1 MSKKWMALLAL
12 VFVTSACKK
21 EDVGKETQTS
31 SATPATETTAKG
43 ADETTPTEKAET
55 TPTPDA
61 PPARKPFER
70 KKVDADRAKKQ
81 SESFRAL
88 LAKGR
93 KEVKSGKFADGMA
106 SFEKALEIDPNN
118 ARALSELGWAA
129 FKNKDL
135 ERAESATRASIR
147 NSREN
152 SVSGASLYNL
162 GRIHEER
169 GENDQAATAYTRSLE
184 VRPGNKIVAQ
194 RLADLKAKGAKISE
208 ANKRCFF
215 IEMSSKVP
223 APKDVCNAFWD
234 ETSRAAAASAG
245 GATVECDAVQAPQ
258 KVGDVTVVTFAMR
271 ETEMNMIEEYVA
283 ILKKD
288 KWYAHNFNT
297 YDVLGVSYNGQ
308 EGFFGKVEAKELH
321 GGGAPELVLPYEFNF
336 YDGDYSDNTV
346 ETYNEAVTQ
355 VISLDGAKP
364 TMLGVFY
371 TSRKSESGP
380 WLDDMPSDAKDEVHF
395 DQRSTLTFADGKAK
409 LAATDGKKSANPEG
423 TFTLGEAPLLCYAAS
438 EIDMF

>member
-1 MSKKWMALLAL
+1 MSKKWMATLAL
-12 VFVTSACKK
+12 VLALGACKK
-21 EDVGKETQTS
+21 DDAGETPQTS
-31 SATPATETTAKG
+31 NTEPADNTSATTPSDTTAKEPSETSPT
-43 ADETTPTEKAET
+43 ADTPAK
-55 TPTPDA
+55 
-61 PPARKPFER
+61 KPLER
-70 KKVDADRAKKQ
+70 KKVDVAKAKKQ

-93 KEVKSGKFADGMA
+93 KEVKSGKFADGVA

-135 ERAESATRASIR
+135 DRAETATRASIR
-147 NSREN
+147 NSRQN

-169 GENDQAATAYTRSLE
+169 GENDQAATAYKRSLE
-184 VRPGNKIVAQ
+184 VRPGNKIVAK
-194 RLADLKAKGAKISE
+194 RLADLEAKGAKVSE

-223 APKDVCNAFWD
+223 EPKEVCNAFWD
-234 ETSRAAAASAG
+234 ATSRAAAASAG
-245 GATVECDAVQAPQ
+245 GATIECEAVQAPQ
-258 KVGDVTVVTFAMR
+258 KVGDVTVVTFTMR
-271 ETEMNMIEEYVA
+271 ETEMNMIEQYIA

-308 EGFFGKVEAKELH
+308 DGLFGKIEARELV
-321 GGGAPELVLPYEFNF
+321 GGGAPELVVPYEFDF
-336 YDGDYSDNTV
+336 YDGNYSENTV
-346 ETYNEAVTQ
+346 ETYGEKVTQ

-380 WLDDMPSDAKDEVHF
+380 WLDDMPSDAKDEVNF
-395 DQRSTLTFADGKAK
+395 DQRSELTFADGKATLK
-409 LAATDGKKSANPEG
+409 ATDGKKSANPEG
-423 TFTLGEAPLLCYAAS
+423 TFELDKAPLLCYAAS